1 MVFNSET
8 TVNYGMSVSD
18 KEAFGQ
24 SLAHGINLG
33 RQTSCLDKG
42 SASNGNKRLTGS
54 PPKTINKRKL
64 MAKIDWHVL
73 PCFINIGNAAIL
85 GLKKVL
91 HSQTVPLCMLCS
103 VWSQSVKVS
112 YQTGRTNDYSL
123 VSLHVRKWLVSW
135 RTAPPVPNIL
145 IQTGLYLIGW
155 MIANTEQTRS
165 LLADVCT
172 LDRASQL
179 TYVVHLQAGVM
190 LIFAVGGIISIYSF
204 LTKHAPRCQRDRA
217 IEEGNIDLQELS
229 QDKLEYMG
237 DLAPTFRSVY

>member
-1 MVFNSET
+1 MAFNSET

-91 HSQTVPLCMLCS
+91 HSQTGTEYNAALTFPPCLALPLES
-103 VWSQSVKVS
+103 
-112 YQTGRTNDYSL
+112 R
-123 VSLHVRKWLVSW
+123 RISW
-135 RTAPPVPNIL
+135 
-145 IQTGLYLIGW
+145 
-155 MIANTEQTRS
+155 
-165 LLADVCT
+165 
-172 LDRASQL
+172 
-179 TYVVHLQAGVM
+179 
-190 LIFAVGGIISIYSF
+190 
-204 LTKHAPRCQRDRA
+204 
-217 IEEGNIDLQELS
+217 
-229 QDKLEYMG
+229 
-237 DLAPTFRSVY
+237 